1 MLVAVQMHRLIV
13 HLTLTLLLPASSPD
27 WLLTPAAA
35 FMLPGCQLINQ
46 TVSLEKE
53 GCPICHSVETTICS
67 GHCRTKE
74 PNIKVPLYKMPSFQS
89 PFNVFQQVC
98 TYEHVHYKTF
108 ELPDC
113 PPGVDPTI
121 TYPVALSCHCGLCDM
136 KKADCT
142 VESLRP
148 DICMNDVL
156 FNY

>member
-1 MLVAVQMHRLIV
+1 
-13 HLTLTLLLPASSPD
+13 
-27 WLLTPAAA
+27 
-35 FMLPGCQLINQ
+35 
-46 TVSLEKE
+46 
-53 GCPICHSVETTICS
+53 
-67 GHCRTKE
+67 
-74 PNIKVPLYKMPSFQS
+74 MPSFQS